1 MKICCR
7 EELCPMIIGENKY
20 DADKN
25 KRGLSTVK
33 SPFMLNIRANS
44 VLEQFSRSVYWL
56 EGTILAMKDSR
67 WTIRVN

>member
-7 EELCPMIIGENKY
+7 EELCENKG
-20 DADKN
+20 KQ
-25 KRGLSTVK
+25 KRSLRKKERLRYSKKFV
-33 SPFMLNIRANS
+33 LNIRTNT
-44 VLEQFSRSVYWL
+44 VHEQFSLSLYWL